1 MLFLSVAVQNIKSM
15 TSDEIIELF
24 LLAAIIYN
32 MLNSPRERRL
42 HDNEVA
48 WESIIKFLILC
59 LYISM
64 FVYPVQ

>member
-48 WESIIKFLILC
+48 
-59 LYISM
+59 
-64 FVYPVQ
+64 